1 MSLRGVDPDALVA
14 CTACP
19 RLAAYL
25 AEARA
30 LHPDWVNLPV
40 LPWGD
45 PDARI
50 LIVGFAPGYKG
61 ANRTGRPFCGD
72 VSGAWVYAAL
82 HRRGWAASPD
92 PAAPGQRLVGIR
104 ITNAVKCVP
113 PQNRPT
119 PEEVRSCRTRWLMP
133 ELAEDRAPVMIAF
146 GAVAHQAVV
155 DAAGARRA
163 AHPFAH
169 GAEHA
174 LVVGGTPRVLL
185 DSFHPSPHN
194 TYTGRMTLEMF
205 DAVFARADA
214 LASAAGPGMV
224 RACPGS

>member
-1 MSLRGVDPDALVA
+1 MTFAGVDSEALRA

-19 RLAAYL
+19 RLAAFL

-40 LPWGD
+40 VPWGD
-45 PDARI
+45 PDAAV
-50 LIVGFAPGYKG
+50 LIVGFAPGYGG

-72 VSGAWVYAAL
+72 VSGAWVYGAL
-82 HRRGWAASPD
+82 HRRGWATSPD
-92 PAAPGQRLVGIR
+92 AEAPEQALLGVR

-113 PQNRPT
+113 PRNRPT
-119 PEEVRSCRTRWLMP
+119 PEEVRNCRTRWLVP
-133 ELAEDRAPVMIAF
+133 ELEGDRASVLIAF

-155 DAAGARRA
+155 DCAGARRS

-174 LVVGGTPRVLL
+174 LVVGGRPRALL
-185 DSFHPSPHN
+185 DCFHPSPHN

-205 DAVFARADA
+205 DAVFARAAA
-214 LASAAGPGMV
+214 LAADARLGMV
-224 RACPGS
+224 QACPGS